1 MILIV
6 SSRFLELIGI
16 IMIIFFAIKRYKAK
30 YIYYTTLIVLISISI
45 SAIAIFIRDY
55 FVPLSITS
63 TVVSSALLAWLIIY
77 VIKHR
82 ESTLDIKPEEGE
94 RCPVCTAFIKEDLPE
109 LSTLTMDEVM
119 LFFDSV
125 DHLIKFLEDPV
136 FYIKQRKLPIRK
148 LTVESII
155 VRAKDSGRFRE
166 ITNVKLVEEEGRIV
180 AYEKVPEDV
189 SPTPYEEI
197 TKRYNSNVR
206 IEIDKGGF

>member
-6 SSRFLELIGI
+6 SSRFLELVGI

-30 YIYYTTLIVLISISI
+30 YIYYTTLIILISISI
-45 SAIAIFIRDY
+45 SAVAIFIREY

-63 TVVSSALLAWLIIY
+63 TVVSSALLAWLILY

-82 ESTLDIKPEEGE
+82 ESTLEIRPDEGE
-94 RCPVCTAFIKEDLPE
+94 RCPVCTAFIKEDIPE

-119 LFFDSV
+119 LFFDSP

-136 FYIKQRKLPIRK
+136 FYIKQRKLPVRR

-155 VRAKDSGRFRE
+155 VKAKDSGKFRE
-166 ITNVKLVEEEGRIV
+166 IKNVKLVEEEDKIE
-180 AYEKVPEDV
+180 AYDNPPAGSKII
-189 SPTPYEEI
+189 PYEEI
-197 TKRYNSNVR
+197 IKRYNSSVK
-206 IEIDKGGF
+206 IIG